1 MTDTDYVKLLGIA
14 DAQAIA
20 LRLQRA
26 RPKLRSTEQDIAQ
39 VVGNIISDVYRG
51 SRQTNTIL
59 DDDPAMLEA
68 YRASLMKTLV
78 KLGYLPAPDGIS
90 HTTVSA

>member
-78 KLGYLPAPDGIS
+78 ELGYLPAPDGIS